1 MNKYNSIIKMLGDL
15 FTLIFYLKGEF
26 TMADEI
32 MEYGPDLYTLVDEEG
47 EEQTFELLDCMDYE
61 GVTYYALVPYSPT
74 ADDLIDGDGE
84 LVILKA
90 DKDAEGEDMM
100 VSIDDDEEFD
110 KVGEIFLKR
119 IEEIFEGEDDE
130 EDDFE

>member
-1 MNKYNSIIKMLGDL
+1 
-15 FTLIFYLKGEF
+15 
-26 TMADEI
+26 MADEMT
-32 MEYGPDLYTLVDEEG
+32 MEYGPDLYTLTDEEG
-47 EEQTFELLDCMDYE
+47 EEQTFELLDCMEYE
-61 GVTYYALVPYSPT
+61 GSTYYALVPYYPN

-110 KVGEIFLKR
+110 RVADILEDALFDEIDYDADGK
-119 IEEIFEGEDDE
+119 
-130 EDDFE
+130 

>member
-1 MNKYNSIIKMLGDL
+1 MDEKSRRNDSEYPR
-15 FTLIFYLKGEF
+15 LKS
-26 TMADEI
+26 A
-32 MEYGPDLYTLVDEEG
+32 
-47 EEQTFELLDCMDYE
+47 
-61 GVTYYALVPYSPT
+61 GVNALQ
-74 ADDLIDGDGE
+74 

-110 KVGEIFLKR
+110 RVGEIFLKR